1 MNEKGFFQSLF
12 DLEFNEFITKRVVS
26 TLFVISVVVSA
37 LFSLGIIID
46 GFTDSFF
53 WGLIKLL
60 IIAPLVFLLMV
71 IFARVA
77 LEVVLVIFRIADN
90 VSILASHLIEI
101 NPKTKRQLEHIL
113 LCSEESEDLER

>member
-1 MNEKGFFQSLF
+1 MSEKGFFQSLF
-12 DLEFNEFITKRVVS
+12 DLEFKEFITKRVVS

-37 LFSLGIIID
+37 LFSLGIIIE

-53 WGLIKLL
+53 WGLIKLV

-77 LEVVLVIFRIADN
+77 LEVILVIFKISEN
-90 VSILASHLIEI
+90 ISIVARKEPVDIV
-101 NPKTKRQLEHIL
+101 
-113 LCSEESEDLER
+113 SEESEDLGN

>member
-26 TLFVISVVVSA
+26 TLFVISVVVAA

-90 VSILASHLIEI
+90 VSILARKESVDLI
-101 NPKTKRQLEHIL
+101 
-113 LCSEESEDLER
+113 SEESEDLEK